1 MQITDFNWFLFL
13 GFLVLFLVSFS
24 PVNHFVKTKSENI
37 MLSYNMTIILRL
49 GLVVMFLILGA
60 QIELLCGI
68 ALGLLLEI
76 PMILRVYQIAYSHEV
91 LA

>member
-1 MQITDFNWFLFL
+1 MTDFSWILFV
-13 GFLVLFLVSFS
+13 GFLALFLVSFS

-37 MLSYNMTIILRL
+37 MLSYNMTIMLRL
-49 GLVVMFLILGA
+49 GLVVMFLMLGA
-60 QIELLCGI
+60 RIELLCGI

-76 PMILRVYQIAYSHEV
+76 PMILRIYQVAYSREV